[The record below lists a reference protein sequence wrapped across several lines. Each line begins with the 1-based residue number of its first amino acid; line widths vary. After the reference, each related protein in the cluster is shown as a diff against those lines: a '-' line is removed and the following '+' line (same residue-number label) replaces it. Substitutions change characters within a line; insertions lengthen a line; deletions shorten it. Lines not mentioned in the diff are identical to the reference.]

1 MDTKIE
7 TDEIVNEAK
16 IKALEG
22 RILQIESNSSGINT
36 NRKAIIAL
44 ACLCNV
50 ILITDIDWK
59 GISSDSK
66 YNSIMHEKRQTVS
79 KKSSFTFYL
88 SSKP

>member
-7 TDEIVNEAK
+7 TDELVNEAK

-22 RILQIESNSSGINT
+22 RILQIESNLSGINT

-50 ILITDIDWK
+50 ILIITIDWK
-59 GISSDSK
+59 GRYFK
-66 YNSIMHEKRQTVS
+66 
-79 KKSSFTFYL
+79 
-88 SSKP
+88 

>member
-7 TDEIVNEAK
+7 TDKLVNEAK

-22 RILQIESNSSGINT
+22 KILQIESNLSGINT

-50 ILITDIDWK
+50 ILITTIDWK
-59 GISSDSK
+59 GTASQKRK
-66 YNSIMHEKRQTVS
+66 YP
-79 KKSSFTFYL
+79 L
-88 SSKP
+88 